1 MTTLYLTE
9 ERALVRRDSED
20 CLLVQIPE
28 RRDNNG
34 PITPASKR
42 RIPLVKVEQVVV
54 MGDVTMTTPAISLL
68 LDKQVEI
75 QFLDVFGLFKGRLSP
90 SLSKNSLLRLAQ
102 HRAYNDIGRRCELAR
117 RFVIGKLSNQRTLL
131 QRTQRRQSKP
141 IFQQDI
147 EQMAQCIH
155 QLSALTLTAQTLTP
169 APVLSNGEPGV
180 AGTAL
185 ETILGLEGTGSVAYF
200 RCFGAMLTDQQ
211 QWPFAGRIKRPPTD
225 PVNALLSFG
234 YSLLTSQVASALQMV
249 GFDQYVG
256 YLHSSVYGRP
266 ALALDLMEEF
276 RPLIVDS
283 VVLTLLNNRML
294 TPQDFHVELG
304 AYRLKKEPC
313 KRFLTRFEE
322 RLREEITHPIFGY
335 KVSYRRCIELQARLI
350 AKYLTGEIDAY
361 PPLMVR

>member
-1 MTTLYLTE
+1 MMTTLYLTE

-34 PITPASKR
+34 TITPASKR

-141 IFQQDI
+141 IFQQEI
-147 EQMAQCIH
+147 EQMAQCIR
-155 QLSALTLTAQTLTP
+155 QLTTLPLTP
-169 APVLSNGEPGV
+169 EMPASVLSNGEPGI

-185 ETILGLEGTGSVAYF
+185 ETILGLEGAGSAAYF
-200 RCFGAMLTDQQ
+200 RRFGALLADQH
-211 QWPFAGRIKRPPTD
+211 QWPFAGR
-225 PVNALLSFG
+225 
-234 YSLLTSQVASALQMV
+234 
-249 GFDQYVG
+249 
-256 YLHSSVYGRP
+256 
-266 ALALDLMEEF
+266 
-276 RPLIVDS
+276 
-283 VVLTLLNNRML
+283 
-294 TPQDFHVELG
+294 
-304 AYRLKKEPC
+304 
-313 KRFLTRFEE
+313 
-322 RLREEITHPIFGY
+322 
-335 KVSYRRCIELQARLI
+335 
-350 AKYLTGEIDAY
+350 
-361 PPLMVR
+361 